1 MTIRGL
7 HHVTAFTESLDRNLA
22 FYRDLLG
29 LRLVKQ
35 TVATDDPYAH
45 HLYYGNGTGAPGTIL
60 TFSPWSDADDVEQP
74 TTGEVTAFGFVVP
87 PQSHGYWIDRLRAHG
102 VEVTRGERF
111 DLPVLSFTD
120 PDGLSLEL
128 VAVDGGVEPWTGG
141 SVPTTEAVR
150 GLFGVTVAVEDPEA
164 TARFVEDS
172 LGYALDGTDGD
183 RLRYRSVG
191 RVGSVLDIVRRVET
205 GPAPVGPGHVHHV
218 AFRVESAAEQ
228 AELGE
233 AIAALG
239 TNVSPVVDRRY
250 FRSLYFREPGGC
262 AFELAT
268 DDPGFTVD
276 EEPSELGREL
286 MLPVWLE
293 DRREDVEAHLSP
305 FPAERG
311 TADAD

>member
-35 TVATDDPYAH
+35 TVAADDPYAH
-45 HLYYGNGTGAPGTIL
+45 HLYYGNGTGAPGTIV
-60 TFSPWSDADDVEQP
+60 TFSPWSDRDETDQRA
-74 TTGEVTAFGFVVP
+74 TGEVTAVGFVVP
-87 PQSHGYWIDRLRAHG
+87 PQSHGYWVDRLGAHG
-102 VEVTRGERF
+102 VETARRERF
-111 DLPVLSFTD
+111 GQPVLSFTD
-120 PDGLSLEL
+120 PDGLSVDL
-128 VAVDGGVEPWTGG
+128 VAVDGGDEPWTGG

-150 GLFGVTVAVEDPEA
+150 GLFGVTVAVEDPET

-172 LGYALDGTDGD
+172 LGYALDGTDDG

-191 RVGSVLDIVRRVET
+191 RVGAVLDVVRREAS
-205 GPAPVGPGHVHHV
+205 GPAPVGPGQVHHV
-218 AFRVESAAEQ
+218 AFRVGSAAEQ

-233 AIAALG
+233 AISALG
-239 TNVSPVVDRRY
+239 TNVSPVVDRQY

-268 DDPGFTVD
+268 DDPGFAVD
-276 EEPSELGREL
+276 EDPADLGREL
-286 MLPVWLE
+286 MLPAWLE

-305 FPAERG
+305 FPVERG